1 MSHIHVKATRDIK
14 AGEEIFLSYGDSD
27 WFEYNEITYISV
39 DAALTRWRPELTPL
53 PCRQPVIQKNAGS
66 DGDVSFIIT
75 RDVSEGTVLE
85 TSVCLKVPAD
95 AVDTYSIG
103 DVVLTGHTEN
113 MHAAFQ

>member
-1 MSHIHVKATRDIK
+1 M
-14 AGEEIFLSYGDSD
+14 SYGDPD
-27 WFEYNEITYISV
+27 WFEDKGLPYVPV
-39 DAALTRWRPELTPL
+39 DAAFTTWRPELTPL
-53 PCRQPVIQKNAGS
+53 PCRIPVIQNTADG

-103 DVVLTGHTEN
+103 DVVLTGHTDN
-113 MHAAFQ
+113 MHAGFQ

>member
-1 MSHIHVKATRDIK
+1 M
-14 AGEEIFLSYGDSD
+14 SYGDPD
-27 WFEYNEITYISV
+27 WFEDKGIPYVPV
-39 DAALTRWRPELTPL
+39 DATLTRWRPELTPL
-53 PCRQPVIQKNAGS
+53 PCRQPVVQRTADG

-85 TSVCLKVPAD
+85 TSVCLRIPAD

-113 MHAAFQ
+113 MHAGFQ